1 MSYDASYQAMDELA
15 SSAPSEDW
23 LAGSPMDPAAIP
35 PEPLPTVGG
44 VPFLVPGSGVLIVGP
59 TGGGRSSLIEAVLYD
74 AALAGVTSAYLG
86 HEVTAEEFNA
96 RAAKLAEIRRHAIG
110 TELCTGLARVRY
122 LDLTDTIC
130 RAWERPAEWV
140 SGIVGRYQIVGID
153 PLSAVESALG
163 LNFEQRNTDYIA
175 FYDKLIQPLTR
186 RGVIILKADNVGH
199 ALEAQSRA
207 KGVSAKHDRADIAL
221 SCSLTSNPVGLR
233 ITAKKVRSSRA
244 PFRRGDEWIFDRDTQ
259 TVRAAGEPEAEQP
272 FRPTVL
278 MRKVSKYLE
287 DAGRPVSKRAIRAD
301 VTGRNEYIDKALN
314 VLVDEHYIAHD
325 TDGYRSVKPYRQEG
339 ED

>member
-1 MSYDASYQAMDELA
+1 MSNDIANGYHALTSDCRK
-15 SSAPSEDW
+15 DW
-23 LAGSPMDPAAIP
+23 LAGAPMDPAAIP
-35 PEPLPTVGG
+35 PEPLPTLAG
-44 VPFLVPGSGVLIVGP
+44 VPFLFPGSGVLIIGP

-74 AALAGVTSAYLG
+74 AALAGVAAAYLG
-86 HEVTAEEFNA
+86 HEVTDVEFNA
-96 RAAKLAEIRRHAIG
+96 RAAKLAEIRGHPIDA
-110 TELCTGLARVRY
+110 ELCAGLARVRY

-130 RAWERPAEWV
+130 HAWEHPTEWAD
-140 SGIVGRYQIVGID
+140 GIVERFQIVGID

-186 RGVIILKADNVGH
+186 RGVIVLKADNIGH
-199 ALEAQSRA
+199 ALEAQGRA
-207 KGVSAKHDRADIAL
+207 KGASAKHDRADIAL

-259 TVRAAGEPEAEQP
+259 AVRAAGEPEAEQP

-278 MRKVSKYLE
+278 MEKVSTYLE
-287 DAGRPVSKRAIRAD
+287 DAGKAVSKRAIRAD
-301 VTGRNEYIDKALN
+301 VPGRNEYIDQALN
-314 VLVDEHYIAHD
+314 VLVQEHHITRD
-325 TDGYRSVKPYRQEG
+325 TDGYQSV
-339 ED
+339 